1 MYQRLVIGN
10 KIIKLEEV
18 DSTNNYMQQLILNQQ
33 NEIEGLVV
41 TTKNQTSGKGLG
53 GNVWHSEKDKNLTF
67 SILLKPNCSIQNQ
80 FLISKAISLGVLD
93 FLNDLGLK
101 NVKIK
106 WPNDM
111 YIADKKI
118 AGILIENSVRG
129 NNIYQSIVGIGLN
142 VNQTKFTSYTN
153 NPTSIANEIGKQIL
167 SLDELLNQLLF
178 FIERRCI
185 LLKTDKADFINKD
198 YINNLYWLNEHRNFK
213 TNNTIFQG
221 TIIGINSIGKLQLKV
236 VDEIKEF
243 DLKEIE
249 FDY

>member
-118 AGILIENSVRG
+118 AGILIENSVRNG
-129 NNIYQSIVGIGLN
+129 SIYSSVVGIGLN
-142 VNQTKFTSYTN
+142 VNQTDFKSNINFA
-153 NPTSIANEIGKQIL
+153 TSIYNEMGKEYFQ
-167 SLDELLNQLLF
+167 LDELLKQLLF
-178 FIERRCI
+178 FIERRYI
-185 LLKTDKADFINKD
+185 LLKTEKVNVINQD
-198 YINNLYWLNEHRNFK
+198 YLKHLYWINELRNFK
-213 TNNTIFQG
+213 TKNGAFKGSIV
-221 TIIGINSIGKLQLKV
+221 GINSIGKLQ
-236 VDEIKEF
+236 IKKSNSINEF

-249 FDY
+249 FCY